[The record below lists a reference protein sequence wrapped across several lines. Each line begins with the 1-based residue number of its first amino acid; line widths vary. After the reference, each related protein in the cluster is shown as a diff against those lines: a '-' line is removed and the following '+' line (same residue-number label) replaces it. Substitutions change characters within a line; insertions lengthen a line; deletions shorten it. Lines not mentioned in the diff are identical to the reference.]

1 MSESNETSSPLDNV
15 LNDDQNDDQN
25 DDYEVIPYQEPP
37 PPNPS
42 KTGNKPKQLKA
53 IEVYGYEV
61 GRGLRKRVVVPEDI
75 YKLAAIGCTDQEIA
89 TWFDIEYSTLRYNFS
104 DTMAKGRQDLKAAL
118 RTAMINNAIKNNN
131 AALQIF
137 LSKNLLGYSDN
148 PQNTDD
154 AKPLPWNEDASEPS
168 ATEDSQ

>member
-1 MSESNETSSPLDNV
+1 M
-15 LNDDQNDDQN
+15 
-25 DDYEVIPYQEPP
+25 QEPKVIDSGSVKLKQVNSSREYDEVLAYEEP
-37 PPNPS
+37 TVDPS

-61 GRGLRKRVVVPEDI
+61 GRGNRKRIVAPEDV
-75 YKLAAIGCTDQEIA
+75 YKLAAIGCTDAEIA

-104 DTMAKGRQDLKAAL
+104 DIMAKGRQDLKAAL
-118 RTAMINNAIKNNN
+118 RTAMIKNAMNGN

-148 PQNTDD
+148 PTNTDD
-154 AKPLPWNEDASEPS
+154 QKPLPWNDDE
-168 ATEDSQ
+168 

>member
-1 MSESNETSSPLDNV
+1 M
-15 LNDDQNDDQN
+15 QNKVIDCGTVTLKPKSKDPEY
-25 DDYEVIPYQEPP
+25 DVIPYEEPP
-37 PPNPS
+37 PRDPS

-61 GRGLRKRVVVPEDI
+61 GRGMRKKVVVPEDI
-75 YKLAAIGCTDQEIA
+75 YKLAAIGCTDREIA
-89 TWFDIEYSTLRYNFS
+89 TWFDIDENTLRYNFS

-118 RTAMINNAIKNNN
+118 RTAMIKNAMNGN

-148 PQNTDD
+148 PQNTEDQ
-154 AKPLPWNEDASEPS
+154 KPLPWSDDE
-168 ATEDSQ
+168 

>member
-1 MSESNETSSPLDNV
+1 MTDKIIDSGTVKLKQV
-15 LNDDQNDDQN
+15 LKPEYD
-25 DDYEVIPYQEPP
+25 VIPYEEPP
-37 PPNPS
+37 PRDPS

-61 GRGLRKRVVVPEDI
+61 GRGMRKKVVVPEDI
-75 YKLAAIGCTDQEIA
+75 YKLAAIGCTDREIA
-89 TWFDIEYSTLRYNFS
+89 TWFDIDENTLRYNFS

-118 RTAMINNAIKNNN
+118 RTAMIKNAMNGN

-148 PQNTDD
+148 PQNSDD
-154 AKPLPWNEDASEPS
+154 QKPLPWTDDE
-168 ATEDSQ
+168 

>member
-1 MSESNETSSPLDNV
+1 M
-15 LNDDQNDDQN
+15 DDTPQYQ
-25 DDYEVIPYQEPP
+25 VIPLPPEEPRD
-37 PPNPS
+37 PS

-75 YKLAAIGCTDQEIA
+75 YKLAAIGCTDAEIA
-89 TWFDIEYSTLRYNFS
+89 QWFDIEYSTLRYNFS
-104 DTMAKGRQDLKAAL
+104 DIMAKGRQDLKAAL
-118 RTAMINNAIKNNN
+118 RTAMVNNAIKNNN

-148 PQNTDD
+148 PTNTDD
-154 AKPLPWNEDASEPS
+154 EKPLHWRDDADP
-168 ATEDSQ
+168 A

>member
-1 MSESNETSSPLDNV
+1 MTTHECGKVTLTQVTQPPEL
-15 LNDDQNDDQN
+15 
-25 DDYEVIPYQEPP
+25 EVIPYEEPP
-37 PPNPS
+37 PPDPS

-61 GRGLRKRVVVPEDI
+61 GRGNRKRIVNPDDV
-75 YKLAAIGCTDQEIA
+75 YKLASIGCTDAEIA
-89 TWFDIEYSTLRYNFS
+89 TWFDIAYDTLRYNFT
-104 DTMAKGRQDLKAAL
+104 DVMAKGRQDLKAAL
-118 RTAMINNAIKNNN
+118 RTAMINNAIKHNN

-154 AKPLPWNEDASEPS
+154 QKPLPWTDEE
-168 ATEDSQ
+168 